1 MGSQL
6 FTKEI
11 LAEQNWGL
19 LKSTISEAL
28 AVAKKLTNS

>member
-11 LAEQNWGL
+11 LAEKNWTL
-19 LKSTISEAL
+19 LEQRVKECL
-28 AVAKKLTNS
+28 AIAAKVRK